1 MSDELFRALATAA
14 DGAFI
19 TDADQRVV
27 FWNRAAERMLGFTF
41 DEITRQPCDET
52 LEGRDDRGRLVCRKS
67 CRVAVTALTGGAV
80 ANYDTLVRTKS
91 SGALWI
97 NMSIFTFLAN
107 GRPADTLVVHLFR
120 DITQRKQDEQLLQQV
135 LRAAKDLESTE
146 LSQAVPAA
154 SMEGPGASLT
164 NREREVLSILALG
177 FNTGEIAQS
186 LSISPSTVRN
196 HIRNILQKL
205 NVHSRLEAVLYAL
218 KYGLVADDQG
228 PDNGPGGTT

>member
-1 MSDELFRALATAA
+1 MTDELFLALEAAA

-19 TDADQRVV
+19 TNADQRVV
-27 FWNRAAERMLGFTF
+27 FWNQAAERMLGFTVE
-41 DEITRQPCDET
+41 EIVHQPCYEM

-91 SGALWI
+91 SGALWV
-97 NMSIFTFLAN
+97 NMSTFTFLAN

-120 DITQRKQDEQLLQQV
+120 DITQRKQDEQLLQHV
-135 LRAAKDLESTE
+135 LRAAKDLESAE
-146 LSQAVPAA
+146 LPRNVPPAPI
-154 SMEGPGASLT
+154 EGPGTNLT
-164 NREREVLSILALG
+164 NREREVLSIMAQGL
-177 FNTGEIAQS
+177 NTGEIAES

-218 KYGLVADDQG
+218 KYGLVAEDQG
-228 PDNGPGGTT
+228 PDNDPGGTA